1 MSAALVAVAH
11 GSRDPAAARAAEDLL
26 GAVRR
31 ARPDLDV
38 VGAYLDHARPAL
50 DEALRE
56 LRGPAVV
63 VPLLLGAAYHSR
75 VDIPAAIAASGRPA
89 VQADVLGPDPA
100 LLGALEGRLA
110 EAGVRPGDPGT
121 AVVLAAAG
129 STDPTSVDGVR
140 RLAAEWSA
148 RGWWEVAPAFASA
161 AEPSVADTVTDLR
174 RRGAPRV
181 AVASYLLFPG
191 LFADRLADA
200 GADVTS
206 APLGAAD
213 EIVRLVLARYDAAS
227 LLRPAATPMV
237 RRRKIR
243 PEVSRS

>member
-1 MSAALVAVAH
+1 MSVALVAVAH
-11 GSRDPAAARAAEDLL
+11 GSRDPAAPRAAEDLL
-26 GAVRR
+26 EAVRR

-50 DEALRE
+50 DEALRG
-56 LRGPAVV
+56 LRRPAVV

-75 VDIPAAIAASGRPA
+75 VDIPAAIAASRRPA

-100 LLGALEGRLA
+100 LLDALERRLA

-140 RLAAEWSA
+140 QLAAEWTA

-161 AEPSVADTVTDLR
+161 AEPSVADAVNDLR

-206 APLGAAD
+206 EPLGAAG
-213 EIVRLVLARYDAAS
+213 EIVRLVLARYDTAAARAS
-227 LLRPAATPMV
+227 ATPTV

>member
-11 GSRDPAAARAAEDLL
+11 GSRDPAAARATEDLL

-38 VGAYLDHARPAL
+38 VGAYLDHVRPAL

-56 LRGPAVV
+56 LHGPAAVV

-75 VDIPAAIAASGRPA
+75 VDIPAAIAASGRLV

-100 LLGALEGRLA
+100 LLRALERRLT

-140 RLAAEWSA
+140 RLAAAWTA

-161 AEPSVADTVTDLR
+161 AEPSVADAVTDLR

-191 LFADRLADA
+191 LFAGRLADA
-200 GADVTS
+200 RADVTS
-206 APLGAAD
+206 EPLGAAA
-213 EIVRLVLARYDAAS
+213 EIVRLVLARYDAA
-227 LLRPAATPMV
+227 AARASAPTAP
-237 RRRKIR
+237 RRAVR